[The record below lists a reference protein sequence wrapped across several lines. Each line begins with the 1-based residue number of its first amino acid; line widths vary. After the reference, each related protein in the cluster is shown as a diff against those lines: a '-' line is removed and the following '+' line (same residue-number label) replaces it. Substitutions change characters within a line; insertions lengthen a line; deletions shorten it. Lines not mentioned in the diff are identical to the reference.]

1 MSTMTAPV
9 THANGA
15 MPGGFI
21 SISANGGTNGILWAS
36 TPYNNNAQIYIT
48 QGVLYA
54 FNADTLQLLW
64 SDKTNDARDEVGFF
78 AKHCPPVVA
87 NGKLYVATFGPL
99 STGAKVASGELVVYG
114 LLNPPKPTLTVQVA
128 NATMMEGAASLPAFT
143 STVTG
148 LLSGDAI
155 GTTLIINYSTTAATG
170 SAPGTY
176 PITATVSGSS
186 ASKYKI
192 VVDPGTLTVNP
203 ATLTVEVANA
213 TMVEGSASLPAF
225 TSSVTGLLSGDAIG
239 TTLTIN
245 YSTTATTSS
254 APGTYPITVT
264 VSGSSASKYK
274 IVVDPGTLT
283 ITPGPVPNYS
293 TGFAGSTLALNGGAA
308 LSGARLRLTDRGILE
323 TRSAFFPTRV
333 NIQQFTTNF
342 QFQLTNAHSEGF
354 TFTIQGVGPTAIG
367 SAAKRLGYQPI
378 ANSVAIKFDLH
389 DDEGEGEDSTGMY
402 LNGAQPT
409 VPAIDLTGT
418 GVNLHSRRPVQRP
431 AHLQRHHFD
440 RGDHRYG
447 DPGVGDADLHLNIP
461 STVGGTT
468 AYVGF
473 TATTG
478 YDIYATAIQ
487 DIVNWTYTPQTPR
500 PPAFSTYQSKLNGG
514 ATLSGTS
521 LLLTDGLN
529 NEARSAFFTTPLNV
543 QQFTAAFDFQITN
556 PNADGMTFTIQ
567 GNGPTALG
575 SFGAGLGYATIP
587 KSVAVKFD
595 LHNNAGEGQ
604 DSTGLYLNGAVP
616 TVPAVDLTNTGIN
629 LHSGDTFHV
638 ALAYNG
644 ATLTVTIT
652 DTVTGAAATQ
662 TYTVNIPATV
672 GASTAYFGFTGGTG
686 NATATQTVLDWTCA
700 AGNG

>member
-1 MSTMTAPV
+1 
-9 THANGA
+9 
-15 MPGGFI
+15 
-21 SISANGGTNGILWAS
+21 
-36 TPYNNNAQIYIT
+36 
-48 QGVLYA
+48 
-54 FNADTLQLLW
+54 
-64 SDKTNDARDEVGFF
+64 
-78 AKHCPPVVA
+78 
-87 NGKLYVATFGPL
+87 
-99 STGAKVASGELVVYG
+99 
-114 LLNPPKPTLTVQVA
+114 
-128 NATMMEGAASLPAFT
+128 
-143 STVTG
+143 
-148 LLSGDAI
+148 
-155 GTTLIINYSTTAATG
+155 
-170 SAPGTY
+170 
-176 PITATVSGSS
+176 
-186 ASKYKI
+186 
-192 VVDPGTLTVNP
+192 
-203 ATLTVEVANA
+203 
-213 TMVEGSASLPAF
+213 
-225 TSSVTGLLSGDAIG
+225 
-239 TTLTIN
+239 
-245 YSTTATTSS
+245 
-254 APGTYPITVT
+254 
-264 VSGSSASKYK
+264 
-274 IVVDPGTLT
+274 
-283 ITPGPVPNYS
+283 
-293 TGFAGSTLALNGGAA
+293 
-308 LSGARLRLTDRGILE
+308 
-323 TRSAFFPTRV
+323 
-333 NIQQFTTNF
+333 
-342 QFQLTNAHSEGF
+342 
-354 TFTIQGVGPTAIG
+354 
-367 SAAKRLGYQPI
+367 
-378 ANSVAIKFDLH
+378 
-389 DDEGEGEDSTGMY
+389 MY

-418 GVNLHSRRPVQRP
+418 GVNLHS
-431 AHLQRHHFD
+431 
-440 RGDHRYG
+440 GDLFNAQLTYNG
-447 DPGVGDADLHLNIP
+447 TTLTVVITDTVTQASATQTYTVNIP

-652 DTVTGAAATQ
+652 DTVTGPLPPRPT
-662 TYTVNIPATV
+662 P
-672 GASTAYFGFTGGTG
+672 
-686 NATATQTVLDWTCA
+686 
-700 AGNG
+700 